1 MIRFETDIRIDRPA
15 EEVFD
20 VVSDPLRFP
29 VWNSAVKAM
38 RLVSGQAR
46 EPGSIY
52 SMERELPSGKAEND
66 LEVTARRRPTEF
78 GVRTISGP
86 TPFAYTYRFA
96 AEGSAT
102 LVTVD
107 ARVELDGVA
116 GLLGPLAGRAIRRG
130 VDANL
135 GELKRSLESGN
146 PRER

>member
-1 MIRFETDIRIDRPA
+1 VIRFETDVRINRPV

-20 VVSDPLRFP
+20 VVSDPLRFAI
-29 VWNSAVKAM
+29 WNSAVKAV
-38 RLVSGQAR
+38 RLVSGQAG
-46 EPGSIY
+46 EPGSTY
-52 SMERELPSGKAEND
+52 SMERELPSGRAENE
-66 LEVTARRRPTEF
+66 LEITTSRQPTEF

-102 LVTVD
+102 LVTLV

-116 GLLGPLAGRAIRRG
+116 GLLGPFATRAIRRG

-135 GELKRSLESGN
+135 GDLKRSLESGLQAV
-146 PRER
+146 R